1 MTASTS
7 KRLQPEK
14 VLALLQDGGPI
25 SRALPGF
32 EVRHEQLEM
41 LNRIVEAF
49 NKGAVALIE
58 AGTGTGKSIAYLIPA
73 LLNAAL
79 FGERVLVSTHTIS
92 LQEQIFRKDLPLLMK
107 TLGIEAHTV
116 LVKGMGNYPC
126 LRKLQDLSFEK
137 MIMSEG
143 ERRQVEE
150 VEALAEKG
158 FGTKSELSFTPSASI
173 WDLVGAE
180 QESCNGQECPHYSS
194 CSYMNARKEAQEAK
208 ILIVNH
214 HLLFADLAARAETQN
229 YSTPAVLPPY
239 THIVIDEAHNLEE
252 IATDYFS
259 TRLSRLELLKTLTRV
274 STDKQGSGGQGKL
287 GQLKDKMEKGTDKV
301 PPPDFANLLTID
313 LPARRRDLF
322 LELTQFFQILD
333 DIQDG
338 MSENGDEKK
347 LRLRER
353 HYDSKDWKE
362 NVLPHARRTKQSL
375 LHYAMDLEQLES
387 CLKEPGSERLFD
399 LAKGIL
405 LEIKGLAKKIREAAN
420 VLEDLM
426 ETPPTAKQIRWI
438 ESRLSKH
445 GLNCNLIQASLDISQ
460 LLFAR
465 LFEPFKTVILVS
477 ATLTARGSFDYL
489 KERIGLSDLPDR
501 LLIEISVH
509 SPFNYEEQ
517 AVFIVP
523 SDIPSPVESGF
534 FKASLKLIKDA
545 VDASRGNA
553 FILFTSHQAMV
564 QTYQAMEKELREARY
579 FPLCQGEEGSS
590 QLLKR
595 FTEQDRSILFGTD
608 SFWEGVDVAGE
619 ALRLVVIVKLPFK
632 VPSDPLVEAR
642 SEHLNEKGK
651 SPFYHLLLP
660 QAAIKLK
667 QGFGRLIR
675 KKSDRGCVLC
685 LDNRILKKNY
695 GKYFL
700 STLPKCPLLTIP
712 AEQMKKEMTEFFK
725 KTYHLTKQKS

>member
-1 MTASTS
+1 MSASTS

-14 VLALLQDGGPI
+14 VLALLQEGGPL
-25 SRALPGF
+25 SRALQGF

-49 NKGAVALIE
+49 NNGAVALIE

-73 LLNAAL
+73 LLNAVL
-79 FGERVLVSTHTIS
+79 FGERVLISTHTIS
-92 LQEQIFRKDLPLLMK
+92 LQEQIFRKDLPLIMK
-107 TLGIEAHTV
+107 ALGIETHAV

-126 LRKLQDLSFEK
+126 KRKLQDLSYEK
-137 MIMSEG
+137 MLMSDG
-143 ERRQVEE
+143 ERQHLEE
-150 VEALAEKG
+150 VEALAERG
-158 FGTKSELSFTPSASI
+158 CGTKSELSFTPSSSL
-173 WDLVGAE
+173 WDMVGAE

-229 YSTPAVLPPY
+229 YATPAVLPPY

-259 TRLSRLELLKTLTRV
+259 TRLSRLELLKTLTRI
-274 STDKQGSGGQGKL
+274 STDKQGTGSQGKL
-287 GQLKDKMEKGTDKV
+287 GQLKEKLEKGSDRV
-301 PPPDFANLLTID
+301 PPTNFSNLLTID

-322 LELTQFFQILD
+322 LELTQFFQVLD
-333 DIQDG
+333 NIQDG
-338 MSENGDEKK
+338 MAESTDEKK
-347 LRLRER
+347 LRLKER
-353 HYDSKDWKE
+353 HYDSREWKD
-362 NVLPHARRTKQSL
+362 NVLPHAIRSKQSL
-375 LHYAMDLEQLES
+375 LHYALDLEQLEG
-387 CLKEPGSERLFD
+387 CLKESGSERL
-399 LAKGIL
+399 LELTKGVL
-405 LEIKGLAKKIREAAN
+405 LEIKGLAKKVREAAN
-420 VLEDLM
+420 ILEQLM
-426 ETPPTAKQIRWI
+426 ETPPTVKQIRWI

-465 LFEPFKTVILVS
+465 LFEPFKTVVLVS
-477 ATLTARGSFDYL
+477 ATLTARGSFEYL
-489 KERIGLSDLPDR
+489 KERIGLSELPDR
-501 LLIEISVH
+501 LLIEVSVD
-509 SPFNYEEQ
+509 SPFKYEDQ

-523 SDIPSPVESGF
+523 SDIPSPIEAGF
-534 FKASLKLIKDA
+534 SQAAFKLIKEA

-553 FILFTSHQAMV
+553 FILFTSHLSMV
-564 QTYQAMEKELREARY
+564 QAYQAMEKDLRDARY
-579 FPLCQGEEGSS
+579 FPLCQGEESSS

-632 VPSDPLVEAR
+632 VPSDPLIEAR

-675 KKSDRGCVLC
+675 KKTDRGCVLC
-685 LDNRILKKNY
+685 LDNRIMKKNY

-700 STLPKCPLLTIP
+700 STLPKCPLLSIP
-712 AEQMKKEMTEFFK
+712 ADQIKKEMTEFFK

>member
-1 MTASTS
+1 MSAPTS

-14 VLALLQDGGPI
+14 VLALLQEGGPL

-32 EVRHEQLEM
+32 EVRHEQLE
-41 LNRIVEAF
+41 LLKRIVEAF
-49 NKGAVALIE
+49 NNGAVALIE

-73 LLNAAL
+73 LLNAVL
-79 FGERVLVSTHTIS
+79 FGERVLISTHTIS
-92 LQEQIFRKDLPLLMK
+92 LQEQIFRKDLPLIMRA
-107 TLGIEAHTV
+107 LGIETHAV

-126 LRKLQDLSFEK
+126 MRKLNDLSYEK
-137 MIMSEG
+137 MLMSDG

-150 VEALAEKG
+150 VEALAARG
-158 FGTKSELSFTPSASI
+158 SGTKSDLPFTPSAAL
-173 WDLVGAE
+173 WEMVGAE
-180 QESCNGQECPHYSS
+180 QESCNGQECPHYAE
-194 CSYMNARKEAQEAK
+194 CSYINARKEAQEAK

-229 YSTPAVLPPY
+229 YATPAVLPPY
-239 THIVIDEAHNLEE
+239 SHIVIDEAHNLEE

-259 TRLSRLELLKTLTRV
+259 TRLSRLELLKTLTRI
-274 STDKQGSGGQGKL
+274 STDKQGVGSQGKL
-287 GQLKDKMEKGTDKV
+287 GQLKEKLEKGSDRV
-301 PPPDFANLLTID
+301 PPTNFSNLLTID

-322 LELTQFFQILD
+322 LELTQFFQVID

-338 MSENGDEKK
+338 MAENTDEKK

-353 HYDSKDWKE
+353 HYDSKEWKD
-362 NVLPHARRTKQSL
+362 NVLPHARRSKQSL

-387 CLKEPGSERLFD
+387 CLKESGSERLMEIT
-399 LAKGIL
+399 KGIL
-405 LEIKGLAKKIREAAN
+405 LEIKGLAKKVREAAN
-420 VLEDLM
+420 ILEQLM
-426 ETPPTAKQIRWI
+426 ETPPTAKQIRWV

-445 GLNCNLIQASLDISQ
+445 GLNCNLIQASLDISH

-465 LFEPFKTVILVS
+465 LFEPFKTVVLVS
-477 ATLTARGSFDYL
+477 ATLTARGSFEYL
-489 KERIGLSDLPDR
+489 KERIGLSSLPDR
-501 LLIEISVH
+501 LLIEVSVE
-509 SPFNYEEQ
+509 SPFNYVDQ

-523 SDIPSPVESGF
+523 SDIPSPIEAGF
-534 FKASLKLIKDA
+534 SQAAFKLIKDA

-553 FILFTSHQAMV
+553 FILFTSHQSMMQA
-564 QTYQAMEKELREARY
+564 YQAMEKELKEARY
-579 FPLCQGEEGSS
+579 FPLCQGEESSS

-595 FTEQDRSILFGTD
+595 FAAQDRSILFGTD

-619 ALRLVVIVKLPFK
+619 ALRLVIIVKLPFK

-685 LDNRILKKNY
+685 LDNRIMKKSY

-700 STLPKCPLLTIP
+700 STLPKCPLLSIP
-712 AEQMKKEMTEFFK
+712 ADQIKKEMTEFFK
-725 KTYHLTKQKS
+725 KTYHLTKQKT

>member
-1 MTASTS
+1 MSAPTS

-14 VLALLQDGGPI
+14 VLALLQEGGPL

-32 EVRHEQLEM
+32 EVRHEQLE
-41 LNRIVEAF
+41 LLKRIVEAF
-49 NKGAVALIE
+49 NHGAVALIE

-73 LLNAAL
+73 LLNAVL
-79 FGERVLVSTHTIS
+79 FGERVLISTHTIS
-92 LQEQIFRKDLPLLMK
+92 LQEQIFRKDLPLLMRA
-107 TLGIEAHTV
+107 LGIETHAV

-126 LRKLQDLSFEK
+126 MRKLNDLSYEK
-137 MIMSEG
+137 MLMSEG

-150 VEALAEKG
+150 VEALAARG
-158 FGTKSELSFTPSASI
+158 SGTKSDLSFTPTAAL
-173 WDLVGAE
+173 WEMVGAE
-180 QESCNGQECPHYSS
+180 QESCNGQECPHYAE
-194 CSYMNARKEAQEAK
+194 CSYINARKDAQEAK

-229 YSTPAVLPPY
+229 YATPAVLPPY

-259 TRLSRLELLKTLTRV
+259 TRLSRLELLKTLTRI
-274 STDKQGSGGQGKL
+274 STDKQGAGSQGKL
-287 GQLKDKMEKGTDKV
+287 GQLKEKLEKSSDRV
-301 PPPDFANLLTID
+301 PPTNFSNLLTID

-322 LELTQFFQILD
+322 LELTQFFQIID
-333 DIQDG
+333 EIQDG
-338 MSENGDEKK
+338 MAENADEKK

-353 HYDSKDWKE
+353 HYDSKEWKDH
-362 NVLPHARRTKQSL
+362 VLPHARRSKQSL
-375 LHYAMDLEQLES
+375 LHYAMDLEQLEG
-387 CLKEPGSERLFD
+387 CLKESGSERLMEIT
-399 LAKGIL
+399 KGIL
-405 LEIKGLAKKIREAAN
+405 LEIKGLAKKVRESAN
-420 VLEDLM
+420 ILEQLM
-426 ETPPTAKQIRWI
+426 ETPPTAKQIRWV

-445 GLNCNLIQASLDISQ
+445 GLNCNLIQASLDISH

-465 LFEPFKTVILVS
+465 LFEPFKTVVLVS
-477 ATLTARGSFDYL
+477 ATLTARGSFEYL
-489 KERIGLSDLPDR
+489 KERIGLSSLPDR
-501 LLIEISVH
+501 LLIEVSVD
-509 SPFNYEEQ
+509 SPFNYVDQ

-523 SDIPSPVESGF
+523 SDIPSPIEAGF
-534 FKASLKLIKDA
+534 SQSAFKLIKDA

-553 FILFTSHQAMV
+553 FVLFTSHQSMMQA
-564 QTYQAMEKELREARY
+564 YQAMEKELKDARY
-579 FPLCQGEEGSS
+579 FPLCQGEESSS

-595 FTEQDRSILFGTD
+595 FAEQDRSILFGTD

-619 ALRLVVIVKLPFK
+619 ALRLVIIVKLPFK

-685 LDNRILKKNY
+685 LDNRIMKKSY

-700 STLPKCPLLTIP
+700 STLPKCPLLSIP
-712 AEQMKKEMTEFFK
+712 ADQIKKEMTEFFK
-725 KTYHLTKQKS
+725 KTYHLTKQKT

>member
-1 MTASTS
+1 MSASTS

-14 VLALLQDGGPI
+14 VLALLQEGGPL

-32 EVRHEQLEM
+32 EVRHEQIEL

-49 NKGAVALIE
+49 NHGAVALIE

-79 FGERVLVSTHTIS
+79 FGERVLISTHTIS
-92 LQEQIFRKDLPLLMK
+92 LQEQIFRKDLPMLMRA
-107 TLGIEAHTV
+107 LGIETHAV

-126 LRKLQDLSFEK
+126 LRKLKDLSFEK
-137 MIMSEG
+137 MLLSER
-143 ERRQVEE
+143 ERQHLEE
-150 VEALAEKG
+150 IEALAESG
-158 FGTKSELSFTPSASI
+158 CRSKSELTFSPSASL
-173 WDLVGAE
+173 WDMACAE
-180 QESCNGQECPHYSS
+180 QESCNGQECPYYAS

-229 YSTPAVLPPY
+229 YSTPAVLPSY

-259 TRLSRLELLKTLTRV
+259 TRLSRLELLKTLTRI
-274 STDKQGSGGQGKL
+274 STDKQGIGSQGKL
-287 GQLKDKMEKGTDKV
+287 GQLKEKMEKGSDRV
-301 PPPDFANLLTID
+301 PPVNFSNLLTID

-322 LELTQFFQILD
+322 LELTQFFQVLD
-333 DIQDG
+333 EIQDG
-338 MSENGDEKK
+338 MSDHADEKK
-347 LRLRER
+347 LRLKEK
-353 HYDSKDWKE
+353 HFDSKEWKD
-362 NVLPHARRTKQSL
+362 NVLPHARRSKQSL
-375 LHYAMDLEQLES
+375 LHYALDLEQLEG
-387 CLKEPGSERLFD
+387 CLKESGSDRLME
-399 LAKGIL
+399 LTKGL
-405 LEIKGLAKKIREAAN
+405 FLEIKGLAKKIRESAN
-420 VLEDLM
+420 TLEQLM
-426 ETPPTAKQIRWI
+426 ETPPTSKQIRWI

-465 LFEPFKTVILVS
+465 LFEPFKTVVLVS
-477 ATLTARGSFDYL
+477 ATLTARGSFEYL
-489 KERIGLSDLPDR
+489 KERIGLSVLPER
-501 LLIEISVH
+501 LLIEVSVD
-509 SPFNYEEQ
+509 SPFKYEEQ

-523 SDIPSPVESGF
+523 SDIPSPIESGF
-534 FKASLKLIKDA
+534 SQAAFPLIKDA

-553 FILFTSHQAMV
+553 FVLFTSHQSMMQA
-564 QTYQAMEKELREARY
+564 YQAMEKDLRDAKY
-579 FPLCQGEEGSS
+579 FPLCQGEESS
-590 QLLKR
+590 TQLLKR

-632 VPSDPLVEAR
+632 VPSDPLIEAR

-675 KKSDRGCVLC
+675 KKTDRGCVLC
-685 LDNRILKKNY
+685 LDNRILKKSY

-700 STLPKCPLLTIP
+700 STLPKCPLLSMP
-712 AEQMKKEMTEFFK
+712 ANQIKKEMTEFFK
-725 KTYHLTKQKS
+725 KTYHLTKKKT